1 MKIDADE
8 KALLESVE
16 RGEWK
21 SSSDGKRERTRYTS
35 YAHATFRK
43 DRRLNIR
50 LSSKDL
56 EAIQKRALAEGLPYQ
71 TLISS
76 LLHKY
81 AAGRL
86 REVE

>member
-1 MKIDADE
+1 MMKMDADE

-21 SSSDGKRERTRYTS
+21 PAKRGKRERAKYSRY
-35 YAHATFRK
+35 ARATFRK

-56 EAIQKRALAEGLPYQ
+56 EAIQKLALAEGLPYQ

-86 REVE
+86 KEV

>member
-1 MKIDADE
+1 MLPI
-8 KALLESVE
+8 VE
-16 RGEWK
+16 RGKLK
-21 SSSDGKRERTRYTS
+21 SSKDGKRQAPGTHRARG
-35 YAHATFRK
+35 ATFRK

-71 TLISS
+71 TLIAS

-81 AAGRL
+81 AAGCL
-86 REVE
+86 KEI

>member
-1 MKIDADE
+1 MPRRKC
-8 KALLESVE
+8 SNP
-16 RGEWK
+16 
-21 SSSDGKRERTRYTS
+21 SSAANGSPVKDGKRERTRYS
-35 YAHATFRK
+35 RYAKATFRK

-71 TLISS
+71 TLIPS

-81 AAGRL
+81 ASGRL
-86 REVE
+86 KEV

>member
-1 MKIDADE
+1 MKMDADE
-8 KALLESVE
+8 KELLESVE

-21 SSSDGKRERTRYTS
+21 RTKDGKRNRARYS
-35 YAHATFRK
+35 RYARATFRK

-86 REVE
+86 KEV

>member
-1 MKIDADE
+1 MKLDSNE
-8 KALLESVE
+8 KQVLKSVE
-16 RGEWK
+16 RGEWR
-21 SSSDGKRERTRYTS
+21 SVRGGARERARYAR
-35 YAHATFRK
+35 YARATFRK

-50 LSSKDL
+50 ISSRDL
-56 EAIQKRALAEGLPYQ
+56 EVIQKRALEEGLPYQ

-86 REVE
+86 HES

>member
-1 MKIDADE
+1 MKIDAKE
-8 KALLESVE
+8 KDLLESVE

-21 SSSDGKRERTRYTS
+21 STGDGTQKRARYAR
-35 YAHATFRK
+35 YAKATFRK

-56 EAIQKRALAEGLPYQ
+56 EAIKKRALAEGLPYQ

-76 LLHKY
+76 LIHKY
-81 AAGRL
+81 ASGYL
-86 REVE
+86 KEV

>member
-1 MKIDADE
+1 MKLTKEEREILD
-8 KALLESVE
+8 SVE

-21 SSSDGKRERTRYTS
+21 AAKGGKRERARYS
-35 YAHATFRK
+35 RYAKATFRK

-86 REVE
+86 REI